1 MPDVSGAL
9 ETLDALADAAVRLI
23 PAAPGADR
31 VVLGLAGPPGAG
43 KSTLAGRLVRA
54 IEQRVGLG
62 TAAYVPLDGFHL
74 SNVQLKRI
82 GRLHRKGAVDTFDVW
97 GYATTLARVVREVD
111 RDVYVPDYDRTLHEP
126 VAARH
131 VVRPGTRIVVTEGN
145 YLALDAPGWTDAY
158 CLMTEVWYVHA
169 SDRVRDERLTRRQR
183 RGGRSVGEA
192 MAWVAGS
199 DRPNGELVKRSK
211 SRCARVVTVVW

>member
-1 MPDVSGAL
+1 MPDVSGVL

-23 PAAPGADR
+23 PTAPGADR

-43 KSTLAGRLVRA
+43 KSTLASRLVRA
-54 IEQRVGLG
+54 IEQRVGPGSASYL
-62 TAAYVPLDGFHL
+62 PLDGFHL
-74 SNVQLKRI
+74 SNAQLKRI

-97 GYATTLARVVREVD
+97 GYANTLARAIAEAD
-111 RDVYVPDYDRTLHEP
+111 RDVFVPDYDRTLQEP

-131 VVRPGTRIVVTEGN
+131 VVQPGTRIIVTEGN
-145 YLALDAPGWTDAY
+145 YLALDEPGWADAY
-158 CLMTEVWYVHA
+158 ALMNEVWYVHA

-183 RGGRSVGEA
+183 RGGRSPNEA

-211 SRCARVVTVVW
+211 SRCARVVTVAW